1 MTNQSDI
8 WGDLFATEQ
17 RDLDNA
23 TTTSKRDVVK
33 YPCEHCGG
41 TGRWRRGSNRYG
53 EPKCFG
59 CGGKGYFKSS
69 KQDRQKA
76 KRQRQESKARKLQ
89 DALGG
94 FEEAYPGIRA
104 ALDAIKSWNSFA
116 LSLAS
121 QLEERGSL
129 SEKQVQAAQRMLAK
143 LEANKKKRDDAA
155 TAVDLSSI
163 RDMFATAYSKGHTRP
178 KYRAEGLVISRAPD
192 SGRNAGSLYVKLDD
206 DDEFAECEY
215 QGKLT
220 PDNMFRPVG
229 SVDARTLEALNAI
242 AANPAEAAVRY
253 GRRTG
258 QCSICARQLT
268 NSESIDRGIGPI
280 CADKFGF

>member
-1 MTNQSDI
+1 MTNQTDI

-53 EPKCFG
+53 ETKCFG

-155 TAVDLSSI
+155 TAVDLSAI
-163 RDMFATAYSKGHTRP
+163 RDMFETAYSKGHKRP